1 MKLNV
6 NAMGLTCGLFV
17 GIGLFCITWWIILLD
32 GAGNVELPIT
42 YIYRG
47 YSVTPIGSL
56 IGLVWGLI
64 DGYIGGV
71 IFAWVYNRMVI
82 RCTKTS

>member
-6 NAMGLTCGLFV
+6 NAMGLTWGLFIGV
-17 GIGLFCITWWIILLD
+17 GLFLITWWIILFD
-32 GAGNVELPIT
+32 GSGIVNLPIM

-47 YSVTPIGSL
+47 YSVTPIGSF
-56 IGLVWGLI
+56 IGLIWGLI

-71 IFAWVYNRMVI
+71 IFAWIYNQMVKKCI
-82 RCTKTS
+82 KEN